1 MRSCLVTGASTG
13 IGEACV
19 RRLDG
24 AGWTVFA
31 GVRRDADAARL
42 RSALSNRLRTIV
54 LDVTDPA
61 AIAATAAAVTRDTG
75 EAGLD
80 ALVNNAGIAMAA
92 PLEAIPLQRF
102 RQQLEVNVVGA
113 LAVTQAFLP
122 LVRRA
127 RGRIVLMGSIGGRMA
142 TPFLGPYC
150 ASKFALEAMAD
161 SLRVELQPW
170 NIDVILLEPG
180 SIATPIWNKGAAT
193 AAELTAEIPAAVREL
208 YADASASVQRMAA
221 STGARGLPAD
231 DVADVVERVLTIR
244 RPKPRYLVGAD
255 ARQRARLGGLV
266 PDRLRD
272 AILTRVMG
280 LPRRGAFVSG
290 RS

>member
-1 MRSCLVTGASTG
+1 
-13 IGEACV
+13 
-19 RRLDG
+19 
-24 AGWTVFA
+24 
-31 GVRRDADAARL
+31 
-42 RSALSNRLRTIV
+42 
-54 LDVTDPA
+54 
-61 AIAATAAAVTRDTG
+61 
-75 EAGLD
+75 
-80 ALVNNAGIAMAA
+80 MAA

-231 DVADVVERVLTIR
+231 DLADVVERVLTIR